1 MLAHA
6 GSRCCTKN
14 KHWRG
19 NMKRSFCN
27 SLAAGLLVAVVV
39 PGVAFA
45 ADYGAVFPGILMD
58 KVIPPTGKEAK
69 PQVKTNRPLKVG
81 FLPTAMDTYYQRVL
95 AGVKEEIDRAGG
107 PSTIQL
113 LVQAPKS
120 QSATDDQVR
129 TMEAWINER
138 VDAIAVA
145 LYNEGALEPLIR
157 RATEAGIPVFLFN
170 SPVADDPYYV
180 SDIGYDQ
187 SDGGRAQAQWIVD
200 NYKDKGEVKIAVLEG
215 LPGPHTAQRM
225 KGFNEVLSKYP
236 NLKIVAKQ
244 PAGWVRAQGLTVTE
258 NMLTAHP
265 DVDILVALYDEMALG
280 GLQALKARKLNGKI
294 AIVGYENMKEANDAI
309 KVGDFAATVDTGA
322 KEEGRNIIRAVE
334 QFVMKGESIPK
345 KIFVAPKTYDA
356 KNIGT
361 FDPADYIYVAKNTK

>member
-1 MLAHA
+1 MRAA
-6 GSRCCTKN
+6 DVAPETSN
-14 KHWRG
+14 WRG

-27 SLAAGLLVAVVV
+27 SLAAGLLAAVVM

-129 TMEAWINER
+129 AMEAWINER

-334 QFVMKGESIPK
+334 QFVMKGESVPK

-361 FDPADYIYVAKNTK
+361 FDPADYIYVAKNSK

>member
-1 MLAHA
+1 
-6 GSRCCTKN
+6 
-14 KHWRG
+14 
-19 NMKRSFCN
+19 MKRSFCN
-27 SLAAGLLVAVVV
+27 SLAAGLLAAVVL

-334 QFVMKGESIPK
+334 QFVMKGEGVPK